1 MTFMYL
7 FQIFKYVCICKIFE
21 FDLASFKKE
30 HLSFMTKGQLI
41 SKFLFGTYHRFDQ
54 NSKENIVMISAL
66 KVFIAS
72 LGLPR
77 SFFGLP
83 VGFFY

>member
-1 MTFMYL
+1 MYCAERAPL
-7 FQIFKYVCICKIFE
+7 VVHTIVFPVVPWQRSVDFE
-21 FDLASFKKE
+21 MSFWC
-30 HLSFMTKGQLI
+30 H
-41 SKFLFGTYHRFDQ
+41 HFDQ
-54 NSKENIVMISAL
+54 NSNKTIIRISAL